1 MLWGYYFTLTYVN
14 PLVNHLYIKPKVYS
28 YGYYS
33 MTGKVVYPTLYMV
46 SPLVGGLYV
55 GGNQYNYE

>member
-1 MLWGYYFTLTYVN
+1 MLWGYYLTPPYVN

-33 MTGKVVYPTLYMV
+33 MTGKVLYPHYIWSL
-46 SPLVGGLYV
+46 L
-55 GGNQYNYE
+55 